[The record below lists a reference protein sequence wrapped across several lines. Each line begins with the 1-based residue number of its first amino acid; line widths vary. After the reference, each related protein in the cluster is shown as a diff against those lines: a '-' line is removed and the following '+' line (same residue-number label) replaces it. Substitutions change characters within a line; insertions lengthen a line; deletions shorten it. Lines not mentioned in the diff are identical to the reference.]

1 MNNTAPAYNK
11 EEKRVIGMDAGGT
24 KTRAAAFDGNGTLLA
39 EAVDGCGNL
48 VLSYASAKSAICSA
62 IRGVWTD
69 TCEYIAVG
77 AAGAS
82 SGEMS
87 ERLSAELTA
96 EFGVKTDVMSD
107 AELALTAAFG
117 PSGDGM
123 LVISGTG
130 SVVFLRQN
138 GTMIR
143 SGGWGHILGDGG
155 SAYFTGLT
163 ALRTITSLRDRNEPD
178 ERLERAVFDALNIG
192 SISELV
198 KYVYAPERTKA
209 DLANIA
215 PAIDALE
222 AEGHANAADILWKSA
237 DALSDDAAAVI
248 RRSGV
253 SSIDI
258 ALSGGHIHHSTA
270 LRLNFEQTLRI
281 KTAKNCRLNFRDDLP
296 DPAYAAFR
304 IRFDV

>member
-1 MNNTAPAYNK
+1 MNNVYNK
-11 EEKRVIGMDAGGT
+11 EEKRVIGVDAGGT
-24 KTRAAAFDGNGTLLA
+24 KTRAAVFDENGAILA

-48 VLSYASAKSAICSA
+48 VLSYDSAKSAILSA
-62 IRGVWTD
+62 IRGVWSD
-69 TCEYIAVG
+69 ECVYIAVG

-82 SGEMS
+82 SGELS
-87 ERLSAELTA
+87 ERLSVELTA

-107 AELALTAAFG
+107 AELALTSAFG
-117 PSGDGM
+117 KSGDGM

-130 SVVFLRQN
+130 SVVFLRHN
-138 GTMIR
+138 GIMIR
-143 SGGWGHILGDGG
+143 AGGWGHILGDGG

-163 ALRTITSLRDRNEPD
+163 ALRTITRLRDRNEPD
-178 ERLERAVFDALNIG
+178 EILERAVFDALDIG

-209 DLANIA
+209 DLAKIA
-215 PAIDALE
+215 SAIDALSE
-222 AEGHANAADILWKSA
+222 NGHAAASDILRKSA

-253 SSIDI
+253 TGVDI
-258 ALSGGHIHHSTA
+258 SLSGGHISHSDT

-281 KTAKNCRLNFRDDLP
+281 KVGEICRLNFLTAEP
-296 DPAYAAFR
+296 DPAYAAYRLGFE
-304 IRFDV
+304 